1 MSGDPLVVQRL
12 GHHQDAALW
21 VQVEELGAVRVQA
34 AVDRVHQLAV
44 GVGVLRAD
52 LQDVLPRRG
61 VLRDPHLNTG
71 KNTEKD
77 KLVKRRGREKG
88 IVVSALIIQE
98 DGNCSLTAIISETGP
113 KGIYNVTE
121 NTRMA
126 FVLSFK
132 KFSGKTS
139 RHSHNVHI

>member
-34 AVDRVHQLAV
+34 AVDRVHQLTV

-61 VLRDPHLNTG
+61 VLRDPHLKTG
-71 KNTEKD
+71 KKYR
-77 KLVKRRGREKG
+77 KREGRE
-88 IVVSALIIQE
+88 
-98 DGNCSLTAIISETGP
+98 TTGER
-113 KGIYNVTE
+113 KRNRCLCTYN
-121 NTRMA
+121 
-126 FVLSFK
+126 
-132 KFSGKTS
+132 
-139 RHSHNVHI
+139 